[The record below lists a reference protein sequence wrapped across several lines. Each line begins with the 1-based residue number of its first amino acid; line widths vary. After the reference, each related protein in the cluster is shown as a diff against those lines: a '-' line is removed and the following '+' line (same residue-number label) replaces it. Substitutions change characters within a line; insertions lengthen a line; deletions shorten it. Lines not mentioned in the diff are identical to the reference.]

1 MADDWTYDITQ
12 VKTIEIKEPLGYASS
27 EINVEDSKSRRQE
40 INSMKENKAWGLV
53 TGQGKS
59 IFTTFISSFF
69 IGTNVSMFT
78 IAIYSYNI
86 YNAMNTL
93 FNVNK
98 TFKLYESPEYSL
110 FTYKIMYVLLS
121 IIQIAL
127 IGYKINKMG
136 FLPLNAADWAA
147 FANQNI
153 PNREILNL
161 NFK

>member
-1 MADDWTYDITQ
+1 MAEDWTFDITQ
-12 VKTIEIKEPLGYASS
+12 VKTTEIKEPLGYNASAVH
-27 EINVEDSKSRRQE
+27 VEDSKIRRQE
-40 INSMKENKAWGLV
+40 VNKMKENKAWGLV
-53 TGQGKS
+53 MGQGKS

-86 YNAMNTL
+86 YNALNTL

-98 TFKLYESPEYSL
+98 AFKMYESPEYSL
-110 FTYKIMYVLLS
+110 FSYKVMYVILSFIS
-121 IIQIAL
+121 IIL

-147 FANQNI
+147 FAQNSI
-153 PNREILNL
+153 PNKEILNL
-161 NFK
+161 NFR

>member
-1 MADDWTYDITQ
+1 M
-12 VKTIEIKEPLGYASS
+12 
-27 EINVEDSKSRRQE
+27 
-40 INSMKENKAWGLV
+40 
-53 TGQGKS
+53 GQGRS

-86 YNAMNTL
+86 YNALNTL

-98 TFKLYESPEYSL
+98 AFKMYESPEYSL
-110 FTYKIMYVLLS
+110 FSYKVMYIFLSFVSLL
-121 IIQIAL
+121 L
-127 IGYKINKMG
+127 ICYKINKMG

>member
-1 MADDWTYDITQ
+1 MAEDWTYDITQ
-12 VKTIEIKEPLGYASS
+12 VKTIDIKEPLGFNASPL
-27 EINVEDSKSRRQE
+27 NVEDSKARRE
-40 INSMKENKAWGLV
+40 EVNKMKENQAWGLV
-53 TGQGKS
+53 MGQGRS

-86 YNAMNTL
+86 YNALNTL

-98 TFKLYESPEYSL
+98 AFKMYESPEYSL
-110 FTYKIMYVLLS
+110 FSYKVMYIFLSFVSLL
-121 IIQIAL
+121 L
-127 IGYKINKMG
+127 ICYKINKMG

>member
-1 MADDWTYDITQ
+1 MAEDWTYDITQ
-12 VKTIEIKEPLGYASS
+12 VKTIDIKEPLGFNASPL
-27 EINVEDSKSRRQE
+27 NVEDSKARRE
-40 INSMKENKAWGLV
+40 EVNKMKENKAWGLV
-53 TGQGKS
+53 MGQGRS

-86 YNAMNTL
+86 YNALNTL

-98 TFKLYESPEYSL
+98 AFKMYESPEYSL
-110 FTYKIMYVLLS
+110 FSYKVMYIFLSFVSLL
-121 IIQIAL
+121 L
-127 IGYKINKMG
+127 ICYKINKMG

>member
-1 MADDWTYDITQ
+1 MAEDWTYDITQ
-12 VKTIEIKEPLGYASS
+12 VKTIDIKEPLGFSASPL
-27 EINVEDSKSRRQE
+27 NVEDSKARRE
-40 INSMKENKAWGLV
+40 EVNKMKENKAWGLV
-53 TGQGKS
+53 MGQGRS

-86 YNAMNTL
+86 YNALNTL

-98 TFKLYESPEYSL
+98 AFKMYESPEYSL
-110 FTYKIMYVLLS
+110 FSYKVMYIFLSFVSLL
-121 IIQIAL
+121 L
-127 IGYKINKMG
+127 ICYKINKMG

>member
-1 MADDWTYDITQ
+1 MAEDWTYDITQ
-12 VKTIEIKEPLGYASS
+12 VKTTEIKEPLGYNSS

-40 INSMKENKAWGLV
+40 RNRMKENKAWGLV
-53 TGQGKS
+53 TGQGRS

-86 YNAMNTL
+86 YNALNTL

-98 TFKLYESPEYSL
+98 SFKLYESPEYSL
-110 FTYKIMYVLLS
+110 LTYKFLYIILS
-121 IIQIAL
+121 IIHICL

-136 FLPLNAADWAA
+136 FLPMNAADWAS
-147 FANQNI
+147 FAQQPIQERNV
-153 PNREILNL
+153 LNL
-161 NFK
+161 NFR

>member
-12 VKTIEIKEPLGYASS
+12 VKTIEIKEPLGYVSS

-136 FLPLNAADWAA
+136 FLPMNAADWAS
-147 FANQNI
+147 FAQQPI
-153 PNREILNL
+153 QERDILNL
-161 NFK
+161 NFR